1 MVVSTAVIAPISPDD
16 PALGLMQT
24 IREDGTL
31 APGLSLPDPV
41 LLTRMLREMLRIRL
55 IDEKM
60 LGKQRQGKVGFYGTI
75 TGQEA
80 VPIATGLAVAEQDW
94 VFPALREGA
103 IMLVRGF
110 PLSLWL
116 AQVYGNEAD
125 VLKGRQ
131 MPSHM
136 SGRSVNQV
144 SWSSCI
150 GPQVPQAVGVAM
162 AAKYRKEPVV
172 ALGFLGDGATS
183 EPDFHTAMNF
193 AAVYKAP
200 AVIVCQNNH
209 WSISVPTSQQTAS
222 QTIAI
227 KAAAYGMPGVRV
239 DGNDVVAVH
248 RVLRGAIERARRGDG
263 PTFIEAVTYRIGP
276 HSSSDDPTRYRSNE
290 EVERW
295 KAKDPIKR
303 LETLV
308 TTHRVLDAEA
318 IQTMRR
324 EIGSEIER
332 AIQEV
337 ETLPPPARQT
347 LFEDVFATQPWHL
360 REQAAEH
367 EQTWQTRPTTSS

>member
-1 MVVSTAVIAPISPDD
+1 VIATISPDD

-24 IREDGTL
+24 VREDGTL
-31 APGLSLPDPV
+31 APGLSLPDPA
-41 LLTRMLREMLRIRL
+41 LLTRMLREMLRVRL

-60 LGKQRQGKVGFYGTI
+60 LGKQRQGKIGFFGTV

-80 VPIATGLAVAEQDW
+80 VPVAAGLAVTKEDW

-110 PLSLWL
+110 PLSQWL

-150 GPQVPQAVGVAM
+150 GPQIPQAVGTAM
-162 AAKYRKEPVV
+162 AAKYKKDPIVT
-172 ALGFLGDGATS
+172 LGFLGDGATS

-200 AVIVCQNNH
+200 CVIVCQNNH
-209 WSISVPTSQQTAS
+209 WSISVPTALQTAS

-227 KAAAYGMPGVRV
+227 KAHAYGMPGVRV

-248 RVLRGAIERARRGDG
+248 RVLRGAIERARRGEG
-263 PTFIEAVTYRIGP
+263 PTFVEAVTYRMGP

-290 EVERW
+290 EVEGW

-303 LETLV
+303 LEALV
-308 TTHRVLDAEA
+308 LTQRVLDADA

-324 EIGSEIER
+324 EIGAEIER

-337 ETLPPPARQT
+337 EELPPPARQT
-347 LFEDVFATQPWHL
+347 LFEDVFGTQPWHL

-367 EQTWQTRPTTSS
+367 EQTWQTRATTSS